1 MTVLEH
7 DAFRARARAFLADPA
22 TVAVA
27 PHDYGAI
34 MPPELVEEGRSWQR
48 HLYRH
53 GFAGISWPTELGGQG
68 LSPEHQSIWLEEAA
82 RAQHPPYVNMVG
94 LVLAG
99 GSIMQFGSPEQQLR
113 FCDATLRADI
123 VWCQLFSEPGAG
135 SDLAS
140 LATRAERD
148 GDEWVVNGQKV
159 WSSGAS
165 ISDYGI
171 LLARTNPAAPRHR
184 GISFFLCDMKRA
196 GIEVRPLRQ
205 MTGGSEFD
213 EVFFTDARL
222 PADALLGPLEEGWRV
237 AMSVLANE
245 RGSTGASV
253 IGLERRL
260 EALAGLGGGALPPVL
275 RDRLARL
282 VARGQTFRLGALR
295 SKAGDTS
302 HAPVTKLGI
311 SELGFAAA
319 DLRADAA
326 GAVSMLGGSEA
337 GQLVA
342 APAGRI
348 AGGTSQVQRN
358 IIGERLLGLPK
369 EPPAAEQRP

>member
-1 MTVLEH
+1 MTAPGL
-7 DAFRARARAFLADPA
+7 DDLRARARAFLADEA
-22 TVAVA
+22 TAAVA
-27 PHDYGAI
+27 PRDYGAI
-34 MPPELVEEGRSWQR
+34 MPPELLDDGRRWQR
-48 HLYRH
+48 HLYEH
-53 GFAGISWPTELGGQG
+53 GFAGIAWPAELGGQG
-68 LSPEHQSIWLEEAA
+68 LSPEHQSVWLEEAA
-82 RAQHPPYVNMVG
+82 RAQVPPYVNMVG

-99 GSIMQFGSPEQQLR
+99 GSILQFGTPDQQAR

-140 LATRAERD
+140 LVTRAERD
-148 GDEWVVNGQKV
+148 GDQWVVNGQKV
-159 WSSGAS
+159 WSSGARV
-165 ISDYGI
+165 SDYGI
-171 LLARTNPAAPRHR
+171 LLARTNPSAPRHR
-184 GISFFLCDMKRA
+184 GISFFLCDMGSD

-205 MTGGSEFD
+205 MTGGSDFD

-222 PADALLGPLEEGWRV
+222 PADALLGPVDEGWRV
-237 AMSVLANE
+237 AMSVLASE

-260 EALAGLGGGALPPVL
+260 AALAGIEGGSSGPVL
-275 RDRLARL
+275 RDRLAGL
-282 VARGQTFRLGALR
+282 VARGHTFRLGVLR
-295 SKAGDTS
+295 SAAGDTS

-319 DLRADAA
+319 DLRVDATGAASMLA
-326 GAVSMLGGSEA
+326 GAES

-348 AGGTSQVQRN
+348 AGGTSEVQRN

-369 EPPAAEQRP
+369 EPPTPEPRP